1 MATARTLLR
10 RAIDRDQLFEF
21 LEGRENYRVDYS
33 ALVINPYPTDFRL
46 VVRTINSYH
55 PKHQDD
61 NLPQKLIDA
70 LNRCLAEDTLFD
82 LYCAFSIVY
91 YHLNWEGKGKAAFEL
106 DRPAIMPQLQE
117 KILANREALM
127 NYKDFEGCNEPN
139 GAWTLVMQYNRKLR
153 SEYGIRLLP
162 DAE

>member
-1 MATARTLLR
+1 MASARTLLK
-10 RAIDRDQLFEF
+10 RALNKDQLFEF

-33 ALVINPYPTDFRL
+33 ALVLNPYPTDFRFI
-46 VVRTINSYH
+46 VRTINSYH
-55 PKHQDD
+55 PKHEDE

-91 YHLNWEGKGKAAFEL
+91 YQLNWEGKGKATFDL
-106 DRPAIMPQLQE
+106 DRDAIMPKMQE
-117 KILANREALM
+117 MILAKREELKA
-127 NYKDFEGCNEPN
+127 YKDFEGCNEPN
-139 GAWTLVMQYNRKLR
+139 GAWTLVMNYNRKLR
-153 SEYGIRLLP
+153 SEYGIQLLP